1 MGKALERAL
10 SKVQNDLPLSP
21 AVLRGQL
28 RRIAVQDLAVGAS
41 GSGDYVFDAA
51 DTRCA
56 AIAAAPGRA
65 ASAPVSSVRF
75 LASESS

>member
-28 RRIAVQDLAVGAS
+28 RRIAVQD
-41 GSGDYVFDAA
+41 
-51 DTRCA
+51 
-56 AIAAAPGRA
+56 
-65 ASAPVSSVRF
+65 PV
-75 LASESS
+75 LG